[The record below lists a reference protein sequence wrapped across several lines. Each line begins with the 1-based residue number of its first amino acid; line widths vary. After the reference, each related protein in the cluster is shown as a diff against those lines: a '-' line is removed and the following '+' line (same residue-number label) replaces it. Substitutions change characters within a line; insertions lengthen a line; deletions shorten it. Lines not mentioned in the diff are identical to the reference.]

1 MLFFISYLGYS
12 QSVDFERVTKETPI
26 RVRGGVSANT
36 IFYNSNLRESRL
48 PFTYYF
54 NGNLTFSLY
63 GFNVPLTFN
72 YSNQGSDLGY
82 KLPFNLN
89 RLSIHPKYKWVT
101 AHIGDV
107 SMNFSPY
114 TLGGHQFTG
123 VGFDV
128 TPNSPFKVSVM
139 AGRLLKATEDD
150 DNDLTIPAFKRFG
163 YGVKAE
169 YGRDRYKIGVT
180 GFYAKDDIN
189 SLQVIPDEKDIT
201 PKENL
206 ALSIESSFN
215 ITESLSIFG
224 EYATSV
230 LTNDLRSDVLSDNS
244 GVFNSL
250 LQQKTSTESFY
261 ALKGGINYQIQKTVL
276 GLGYER
282 ISPGYETLGAYFFNN
297 DFENI
302 TFNASKPF
310 FNDNVNL
317 RLNVG
322 FQRDDLENQKSNKT
336 SRVVGSVNASIA
348 ATEKLNITGSYSNFQ
363 TYTNIRLNQ
372 FDIINDNTNLDNI
385 TDTLNYRQL
394 SQAANLNINYFLK
407 KTKENNQSL
416 NFNYSFNDVANE
428 QGGIVRIGNAST
440 FHNLNSSYSLS
451 FPQKKMNMRLGV
463 NFTLN
468 TIGRD
473 DAVTWGPMLNITKRL
488 LEDKLNTGLGFYYS
502 NSKNKGSSSNIMN
515 LRANL
520 NYILLQKHN
529 FTLSGVQL
537 FRSSVNTPSLNEL
550 TVTLGYNYNFGLYNP
565 KKKKKDKSEKEEN
578 SISIKFKD
586 YSYEGTIASHS
597 VELSR
602 FSNDSIFYSIPQKF
616 LDKFKSGISEL
627 RGQELQLK
635 DFKRGVVLK
644 LDELYS
650 YKSIEKDF
658 KQDFRLAFS
667 QLLIDAKKLDEKI
680 YSEYLSVKDKLKKAE
695 INNNDELTSRLSQEL
710 KIEESKLNAHRQM
723 ISDLEY
729 INEIDNQAEFESKNS
744 RLVKQILPSYY
755 DLKINSKNDEDII
768 INILQV
774 KIADYYHKRIN

>member
-1 MLFFISYLGYS
+1 M
-12 QSVDFERVTKETPI
+12 
-26 RVRGGVSANT
+26 RGGVSANT

-189 SLQVIPDEKDIT
+189 SLQVIPGEKDIT

-230 LTNDLRSDVLSDNS
+230 LTNDLRSDVLPDNS

-250 LQQKTSTESFY
+250 LQQKTSTESFH
-261 ALKGGINYQIQKTVL
+261 ALKGGINYQIHKTVL

-310 FNDNVNL
+310 FNDKVNL

-451 FPQKKMNMRLGV
+451 FPQKKMNMRLGG
-463 NFTLN
+463 NLTLN

-473 DAVTWGPMLNITKRL
+473 DAVTWGPMLNITKRF

-550 TVTLGYNYNFGLYNP
+550 TVTFGYNYNFGLYNP

-602 FSNDSIFYSIPQKF
+602 FSNDSVFYSIPQKF
-616 LDKFKSGISEL
+616 LDKFKSDISEL
-627 RGQELQLK
+627 VGQELQLK
-635 DFKRGVVLK
+635 YFKRDVVLK

-667 QLLIDAKKLDEKI
+667 QLLVDAKKLDEKI

-695 INNNDELTSRLSQEL
+695 INNNDELTSRLSKEL

-729 INEIDNQAEFESKNS
+729 INEIDNQAEFESKTS

-774 KIADYYHKRIN
+774 KIADYYHKKK